1 MTNANDRARVPAG
14 RREGG
19 RFAPED
25 HGTETA
31 TELGD
36 ATEYVTMGDV
46 GSYPSDVNRFVT
58 NDQLAKRK
66 SELFEEWREA
76 ADRAVDRWPA
86 SMPTDVGAMS
96 VMEGAL
102 NEARMRKDP
111 EWDGWDEDTAPHV
124 TKEELR
130 EAIRDMA
137 SEEDTFETNDLME
150 RMLREPK
157 DRDDLLSSVYTTG
170 RQEGNICGDRW
181 EDRTALFDS
190 ARDVAVNGTP
200 ADIES
205 DPLASA
211 IADAARESVGGE
223 AADEDYFGCVGAME
237 YGDDPNLSR
246 MVDDEIESLRQDEI
260 GNLKSAKIGTPV
272 VAFGRAGLWN
282 GSADNGAFIDAD
294 SVGTLIG
301 NGDPYSG
308 MDGSSWSVDARNELV
323 WHGTH
328 HDGSNTVVFRRL
340 RPGVTREQAEAM
352 TPDELVSQGTVPLGG
367 AVVGVYG
374 MP

>member
-1 MTNANDRARVPAG
+1 MNNANDRARVPAG

-36 ATEYVTMGDV
+36 AAEYVTIGDI

-58 NDQLAKRK
+58 NAQLSERR
-66 SELFEEWREA
+66 SELFEEWKEA
-76 ADRAVDRWPA
+76 ADKAVGGWPDV
-86 SMPTDVGAMS
+86 MPSDAGAKA

-102 NEARMRKDP
+102 NEARTRKDP
-111 EWDGWDEDTAPHV
+111 DWDGWDEDTAPHV

-130 EAIRDMA
+130 EAIDDMA
-137 SEEDTFETNDLME
+137 SEEDTFETNGLME
-150 RMLREPK
+150 RMLREPE
-157 DRDDLLSSVYTTG
+157 DRDDLLSPVYTTG
-170 RQEGNICGDRW
+170 RPEGNIYGDRW
-181 EDRTALFDS
+181 EDRTALFD
-190 ARDVAVNGTP
+190 AAKDTAMNGTP

-211 IADAARESVGGE
+211 IADAARGSVGEGASDAE
-223 AADEDYFGCVGAME
+223 YRDAIDAME
-237 YGDDPNLSR
+237 CDDDPHLSR
-246 MVDDEIESLRQDEI
+246 MVDDEIESRRQDEI
-260 GNLKSAKIGTPV
+260 ANLESAKIETPV

-282 GSADNGAFIDAD
+282 GHADNSAFIDAD
-294 SVGTLIG
+294 SVGALIG
-301 NGDPYSG
+301 RGDPYSG

-340 RPGVTREQAEAM
+340 RPGMTREQAEAM

>member
-19 RFAPED
+19 QFAPED
-25 HGTETA
+25 RGTDTS

-66 SELFEEWREA
+66 SELFEEWRET

-86 SMPTDVGAMS
+86 SMPTDVGAKS

-102 NEARMRKDP
+102 NEARMREDP
-111 EWDGWDEDTAPHV
+111 GWDGWDEDTAPHV
-124 TKEELR
+124 TKGELR

-137 SEEDTFETNDLME
+137 SEEDAFETNDLME

-157 DRDDLLSSVYTTG
+157 DRNDLLSSVYTAG
-170 RQEGNICGDRW
+170 RPEGNICGDRW
-181 EDRTALFDS
+181 EDRTALFDA

-211 IADAARESVGGE
+211 IADAARESAGG
-223 AADEDYFGCVGAME
+223 DYLGCVSAME

-260 GNLKSAKIGTPV
+260 GNLKSAKIETPV

-282 GSADNGAFIDAD
+282 GSADSGAFIDAD

-308 MDGSSWSVDARNELV
+308 MDESSWSVDARNELV
-323 WHGTH
+323 WRGTH
-328 HDGSNTVVFRRL
+328 HDVSNTVVFRRL

-352 TPDELVSQGTVPLGG
+352 TPDELVSQGTVPLGD

>member
-19 RFAPED
+19 RSAPED

-36 ATEYVTMGDV
+36 ATEYVTMGGV

-76 ADRAVDRWPA
+76 ADRAVGRWPDV
-86 SMPTDVGAMS
+86 MPSDAGAKS

-111 EWDGWDEDTAPHV
+111 EWDGWDEDAAPHV
-124 TKEELR
+124 TEEELR
-130 EAIRDMA
+130 EAIGDMA
-137 SEEDTFETNDLME
+137 SEEDTFEANDLME
-150 RMLREPK
+150 RMLREPE
-157 DRDDLLSSVYTTG
+157 DRDDLLCCVYTSG
-170 RQEGNICGDRW
+170 RPEGDICGDRW
-181 EDRTALFDS
+181 EDRIALFDS
-190 ARDVAVNGTP
+190 ARDVAANGTP

-223 AADEDYFGCVGAME
+223 ATDG
-237 YGDDPNLSR
+237 
-246 MVDDEIESLRQDEI
+246 
-260 GNLKSAKIGTPV
+260 
-272 VAFGRAGLWN
+272 GL
-282 GSADNGAFIDAD
+282 
-294 SVGTLIG
+294 
-301 NGDPYSG
+301 P
-308 MDGSSWSVDARNELV
+308 
-323 WHGTH
+323 
-328 HDGSNTVVFRRL
+328 RL
-340 RPGVTREQAEAM
+340 RRRDGIRRRPESP
-352 TPDELVSQGTVPLGG
+352 PDGR
-367 AVVGVYG
+367 
-374 MP
+374 